1 MNQFLKV
8 LTITSFALVFILAG
22 LFPFIDDPND
32 IGPYILLPFGAFFI
46 FATLLSELEFGEAIV
61 LKERITKTTNP
72 VKYYLCLS
80 IPLIMGLGLLSTGIY
95 LVIKKN

>member
-8 LTITSFALVFILAG
+8 LTIISFALVFILSG
-22 LFPFIDDPND
+22 FFPFVDDPNE

-61 LKERITKTTNP
+61 LKERITKTKNP

-80 IPLIMGLGLLSTGIY
+80 LPFIIGLSILSSGIY
-95 LVIKKN
+95 LIIKKN